1 MATKDPAESLGEFL
15 AELLKI
21 VFSLTFPLMLLTL
34 CGASFVLFG
43 LFHMPELGLW
53 FVLAAWA
60 VGYATSN
67 TWAAVGLAA
76 LVLAALPLA
85 WVGVR
90 EREIRISKAILEW
103 VITALIFA
111 FIFWLRTVW
120 PYDDNGWQLI
130 LFAFLLFTAWNGV
143 IESAMSTLVIV
154 LHVRRNRPRPVAPPR
169 QEPHG
174 AGQAERRPRDEP
186 ETI

>member
-1 MATKDPAESLGEFL
+1 MATKDPAESVGEFL

-21 VFSLTFPLMLLTL
+21 VFSLTFPLMLITL
-34 CGASFVLFG
+34 CGASFVLVR
-43 LFHMPELGLW
+43 LFDMPELGLW
-53 FVLAAWA
+53 FVLAVSA
-60 VGYATSN
+60 VECATSN
-67 TWAAVGLAA
+67 IWAAVALAV

-103 VITALIFA
+103 VITALLFA

-120 PYDDNGWQLI
+120 PYSGSGWQLI
-130 LFAFLLFTAWNGV
+130 LFAFLLFGTWNGV
-143 IESAMSTLVIV
+143 IEAAMSTLVIV
-154 LHVRRNRPRPVAPPR
+154 LHVRRNRPRPIAPPR

-174 AGQAERRPRDEP
+174 AQRAEPQRRDEP